1 MKTLFFLLAAF
12 FLASCAKK
20 YENDAEMKVE
30 LMMMPAPSQN
40 ELADEFINTDK
51 NPTTRKLIKDGFVE
65 FETSD
70 LEKTKNQIAASVSAN
85 KGYISSDK
93 QNKAGDKIS
102 YTIIVRIPT
111 DKFDSFLKSATQDVL
126 YFENKQ
132 INVKD
137 VTAEYLDNETRLKT
151 KKEIELRYRQLLIK
165 ASSVNDVLNIEKEL
179 GTIRTE
185 IEAAEGQLK
194 YLSDQIQ
201 YSTLRIN
208 FYKITST
215 PSLFSDQIKLSLAKG
230 WENLLGSLLMVMDVW
245 PFVLFGVGLWFVFW
259 KVRRPKMSNHSA

>member
-201 YSTLRIN
+201 YSTFRIN

-215 PSLFSDQIKLSLAKG
+215 PSLFSEQIKLSLAKG
-230 WENLLGSLLMVMDVW
+230 WENLLGSLLMVMNVW

-259 KVRRPKMSNHSA
+259 KVRRLKMSNHSA